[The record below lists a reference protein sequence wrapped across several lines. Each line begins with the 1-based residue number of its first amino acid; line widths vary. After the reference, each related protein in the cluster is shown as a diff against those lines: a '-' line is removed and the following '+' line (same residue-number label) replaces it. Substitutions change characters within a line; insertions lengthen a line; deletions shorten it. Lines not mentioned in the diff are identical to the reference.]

1 MGLAALKELLKV
13 ASFEII
19 TLVMD
24 TKRDRKIIEPYL
36 QEKNL
41 KVYYG
46 DLTNYA
52 DVLKCVAGVDIVLHC
67 AALVS
72 PLADRY
78 PEAAMKINYG
88 STVNIIKAIKAQSD
102 WEKIKLVYIGTV
114 AQTGDRMPPIHWG
127 RVGDP
132 IKPSIHDYYA
142 VSKVAA
148 ERAVIESGLKYW
160 VSLRQTGIISKK
172 MIEINDPIIFHNC
185 LDNVLEYITDKDSG
199 VLLRNICGDLPED
212 FWCHIYNIGG
222 GQDCR
227 LSSYEMFKNLF
238 ELMGI
243 KNLENVLDSKWFALR
258 NFHGQYFLDSDK
270 LNDYLNFRSL
280 GKEYLYELYRKK
292 LGWLLPVIRTI
303 NKIPAGEKISGR
315 IFKNRFKKILYKE
328 RGTLNWLLNGKEE
341 FIEPYFISKE
351 KWAEIPSINEF
362 KPFTDWDKV
371 IWIDHGYDENKEESE
386 LSIEDLEAV
395 AEFRGGQLLSKRM
408 EKGDWHTKLEW
419 QCAFGHKFRASPR
432 LILEGGHWCTVCE
445 GKSWNYHEIAKRS
458 PFFAQVWYPLHD
470 RNEPSREY
478 PKLQLS
484 LNR

>member
-386 LSIEDLEAV
+386 LSIEDLEAA

-458 PFFAQVWYPLHD
+458 PFFAQVWYPLHN

>member
-1 MGLAALKELLKV
+1 MGLAALKELLKA

-46 DLTNYA
+46 DLINYA

-386 LSIEDLEAV
+386 LSIEDLEAA

>member
-1 MGLAALKELLKV
+1 MGLAALKELLKA

-238 ELMGI
+238 ELMRI

-386 LSIEDLEAV
+386 LSIEDLEAA
-395 AEFRGGQLLSKRM
+395 AEFRGGQLLSNRM

>member
-1 MGLAALKELLKV
+1 MGLAALKELLKA

-386 LSIEDLEAV
+386 LSIEDLEAA
-395 AEFRGGQLLSKRM
+395 AEFRGGQLLSNRM

>member
-1 MGLAALKELLKV
+1 M
-13 ASFEII
+13 
-19 TLVMD
+19 
-24 TKRDRKIIEPYL
+24 
-36 QEKNL
+36 
-41 KVYYG
+41 
-46 DLTNYA
+46 TNYA

-386 LSIEDLEAV
+386 LSIEDLEAA
-395 AEFRGGQLLSKRM
+395 AEFRGGQLLSNRM

>member
-1 MGLAALKELLKV
+1 MGLAALKELLKA

-222 GQDCR
+222 GPDCR

-386 LSIEDLEAV
+386 LSIEDLEAA

>member
-1 MGLAALKELLKV
+1 MGLAALKELLKA

-238 ELMGI
+238 ELMRI

-386 LSIEDLEAV
+386 LSIEDLEAA